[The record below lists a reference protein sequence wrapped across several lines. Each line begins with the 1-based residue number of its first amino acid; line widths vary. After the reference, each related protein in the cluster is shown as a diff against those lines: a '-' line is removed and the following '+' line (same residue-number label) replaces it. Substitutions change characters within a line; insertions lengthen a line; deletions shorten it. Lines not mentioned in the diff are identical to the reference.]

1 MAGGEQRLG
10 HEEVVRDPL
19 EVGEGSAGAHL
30 GLSTVVQLDGEKPVM
45 GAETGGAGG
54 VGDGLRI
61 GAELMEVAAG
71 AVHGRRRRCMSR
83 RSHSASSEVGV
94 GGLL

>member
-45 GAETGGAGG
+45 GAGTGG
-54 VGDGLRI
+54 RRWCQR
-61 GAELMEVAAG
+61 
-71 AVHGRRRRCMSR
+71 GR
-83 RSHSASSEVGV
+83 
-94 GGLL
+94 